1 MTNTYWNSK
10 VKTKIVMAAFI
21 DTWTFVYF
29 VAMEKKAIS
38 AQGVIRLD
46 FSNFEIST
54 ERYLR
59 CMLAF

>member
-1 MTNTYWNSK
+1 MANTNWISK

-29 VAMEKKAIS
+29 VAMGKKAIF

-46 FSNFEIST
+46 FSNFEINI

-59 CMLAF
+59 SMLAF